1 MLTPSRHQAEGCR
14 WIASLSTQNKSI
26 RHFIGR
32 QIAVWRTGLSS
43 AGTARTS
50 IQGVLAAKRWCFSTV
65 GFLRACCPHPQPQ
78 CGLYQQRKGR
88 RTGLGAILGD
98 LQDPSQSPPT
108 GAMGT
113 SLVSMT
119 KEGFSQPGEG
129 SHRPGQVGGPLL
141 GLPHPSALPL
151 VSGFNYPKP
160 LPTA

>member
-1 MLTPSRHQAEGCR
+1 M
-14 WIASLSTQNKSI
+14 IASLSTQNKSI

-43 AGTARTS
+43 AGTVRTW
-50 IQGVLAAKRWCFSTV
+50 IQRVLAAKRWCFSTV
-65 GFLRACCPHPQPQ
+65 GFLGAPVWALPAEKGPQDWTQ
-78 CGLYQQRKGR
+78 GH

-98 LQDPSQSPPT
+98 QQDPSQSPPT
-108 GAMGT
+108 GGMGT
-113 SLVSMT
+113 SLVSTT
-119 KEGFSQPGEG
+119 KEGLSQPGEG